1 MVRLSCPRLGGHRG
15 DCGVQPTSKASMN
28 TEITR
33 LHGTTSADLLA
44 IPVIMLGFH
53 PRESCVVL
61 GVRGTRVEFCARMDL
76 DWFTSGFSFGEVA
89 DQLEHAVSTCDG
101 CSVAVL
107 AYSADPDAAA
117 IAVGELVG
125 VLGED
130 DVVEALV
137 TDGDRFWY
145 AHPGMLL
152 PPEGI
157 SYSYASSNFAAQAV
171 YSGMNVTPSRED
183 AVAEVQ
189 PPDILEEQEIEDEV
203 GAAVLRVSALTAGQ
217 RWALL
222 ERHMDNPEPL
232 GPASAEFAVLLQE
245 EEHFAE
251 VLAQLNTSTAVR
263 LRPRLA
269 EARRASCPAVAA
281 NVVSLL
287 ALACWLDGEG
297 AQQSDCLSQ
306 LEKLDPDHPLMRVLR
321 RMHRQ
326 AIPPRDWDV

>member
-1 MVRLSCPRLGGHRG
+1 MS
-15 DCGVQPTSKASMN
+15 

-33 LHGTTSADLLA
+33 LRGATSADLLA

-61 GVRGTRVEFCARMDL
+61 GVRESRVEFCARMDL
-76 DWFTSGFSFGEVA
+76 DWFTSGFTFGDVA
-89 DQLEHAVSTCDG
+89 EQLEHAINSCGG
-101 CSVAVL
+101 CTVAVL
-107 AYSADPDAAA
+107 AYSADPEAAA
-117 IAVGELVG
+117 IAVEELVD
-125 VLGED
+125 VIGED
-130 DVVEALV
+130 DVAEALV

-145 AHPGMLL
+145 AHPGLLL

-171 YSGMNVTPSRED
+171 YSGVNVTACRED

-189 PPDILEEQEIEDEV
+189 PPDEADSAGIEETVAATTLMIE
-203 GAAVLRVSALTAGQ
+203 ALTGDQ

-222 ERHMDNPEPL
+222 ANCMDSLEPL
-232 GPASAEFAVLLQE
+232 GTAAVEFAVLLQE

-251 VLAQLNTSTAVR
+251 VLARLNTCTAAR

-269 EARRASCPAVAA
+269 EARRRSCPSVAA

-297 AQQSDCLSQ
+297 AQQSDCLGQ
-306 LEKLDPDHPLMRVLR
+306 LETLDPRHPLMRVLK
-321 RMHRQ
+321 RMHKQ
-326 AIPPRDWDV
+326 ASPPKKWEA